1 MESNNAPKERK
12 FFKRRRSTT
21 LDRCV
26 KVCRDSR
33 QVHVSLSL
41 FLFPLTKFQVAERDL
56 IWASFA
62 QLLKGAAQS
71 LSSPLSSS
79 SPFYSCIQQ
88 CPQSYLLLYTTRT
101 YMLHARIDKGITKYH
116 LVLSIGSNPKPTRK
130 VSPKQ

>member
-1 MESNNAPKERK
+1 MPQKRES

-41 FLFPLTKFQVAERDL
+41 FLFSLTKFQVAERDL

-71 LSSPLSSS
+71 LSSRRLR
-79 SPFYSCIQQ
+79 PFMAVYSNAPRAIYYYIQ
-88 CPQSYLLLYTTRT
+88 RV
-101 YMLHARIDKGITKYH
+101 RICCMPG
-116 LVLSIGSNPKPTRK
+116 
-130 VSPKQ
+130 